1 MMIFDLMVLT
11 LTMMFVAVVSLAM
24 QHVNANTTILSN
36 YDLDILTFNGRCMA
50 SVVMHKFI
58 NIITSRDYKVG
69 SRLHQRNLPSYS

>member
-1 MMIFDLMVLT
+1 MMIFDLLVLT
-11 LTMMFVAVVSLAM
+11 LTMMFVAVVNLAM

-69 SRLHQRNLPSYS
+69 SRLHQRNLPSHS

>member
-11 LTMMFVAVVSLAM
+11 LTMMFVAVVTLAM

>member
-58 NIITSRDYKVG
+58 NIITSRKYKVG
-69 SRLHQRNLPSYS
+69 ISQP

>member
-1 MMIFDLMVLT
+1 MMMFDPMTLT
-11 LTMMFVAVVSLAM
+11 LTMMFVAVVTLAM

-69 SRLHQRNLPSYS
+69 SRLHQRNLPS